1 MKLKAILIGSLSL
14 AMGVTSCSLDY
25 DPVSDFSEVTIGD
38 QGGSGSTIPFKNRA
52 EMLTQYNAMYSRMR
66 DNQEHWY
73 LDVMLL
79 AEAHSDN
86 AYGGTT
92 GAEVIPFE
100 NNSVDGG
107 NSVLDR
113 DWNRYLSDIA
123 TANKITYYIDSVP
136 DALFQQA
143 ERERWKAEAK
153 IYRAMILFD
162 MTRIWGDIP
171 LITTVAGDITA
182 ENIEEVYPNYFP
194 EQKPAA
200 EVYAQIVKDLTEAL
214 PYAPESNATDKTK
227 LSKSVAYALL
237 TKVYAEKPIRDYAKV
252 VQYADE
258 VLKGGFSLVT
268 NYEDLFGMNADNTDC
283 KARNTA
289 ESIFELQYPV
299 GSGNWVNW
307 MFGRNLSN
315 WDESFTWAKWVTPS
329 RDLIKAYQNEGDNVR
344 YAQSIVYYETT
355 WSNYYPSSNY
365 PFMYKCRSSHSNII
379 KLRLADILLLKAEAL
394 IMKDSPD
401 LSGAATIINTIRNR
415 VGLDPLSSSV
425 TSSKESMLTALL
437 NERRLEL
444 AFEGQRWFDLC
455 RLGKVEEVM
464 NAVYAKDSGRKNRIN
479 QFTENSYKLPIPQA
493 ALDQNANLVQN
504 PGY

>member
-1 MKLKAILIGSLSL
+1 MPKL
-14 AMGVTSCSLDY
+14 
-25 DPVSDFSEVTIGD
+25 
-38 QGGSGSTIPFKNRA
+38 
-52 EMLTQYNAMYSRMR
+52 
-66 DNQEHWY
+66 
-73 LDVMLL
+73 
-79 AEAHSDN
+79 
-86 AYGGTT
+86 
-92 GAEVIPFE
+92 
-100 NNSVDGG
+100 
-107 NSVLDR
+107 
-113 DWNRYLSDIA
+113 
-123 TANKITYYIDSVP
+123 
-136 DALFQQA
+136 
-143 ERERWKAEAK
+143 
-153 IYRAMILFD
+153 
-162 MTRIWGDIP
+162 
-171 LITTVAGDITA
+171 
-182 ENIEEVYPNYFP
+182 
-194 EQKPAA
+194 
-200 EVYAQIVKDLTEAL
+200 
-214 PYAPESNATDKTK
+214 
-227 LSKSVAYALL
+227 
-237 TKVYAEKPIRDYAKV
+237 

-258 VLKGGFSLVT
+258 VLKGFSLVT

-289 ESIFELQYPV
+289 ESVFPVQYPV

-315 WDESFTWAKWVTPS
+315 WDEFYLGEMGNSPLN
-329 RDLIKAYQNEGDNVR
+329 DLIKAYQNEGDNVS

-455 RLGKVEEVM
+455 RLGKM
-464 NAVYAKDSGRKNRIN
+464 KK
-479 QFTENSYKLPIPQA
+479 
-493 ALDQNANLVQN
+493 
-504 PGY
+504 